1 MILSQWSICSRDT
14 VGGKETMMNLQAG
27 ELIESQQLLQYVNR
41 CKEDYLVKQ
50 PLPSQRKNYLDIAHL
65 FPGQSRYG
73 GMNNGG
79 KGGSGQL
86 LNDGYKSGSRGSD
99 LGKLL
104 KNEYTASTVLGGGM
118 YLPVNSSKGYE
129 SLSGKSGK
137 YALEMEE
144 MYCN

>member
-1 MILSQWSICSRDT
+1 
-14 VGGKETMMNLQAG
+14 MMTPEMNELAQDIGQRIKAG
-27 ELIESQQLLQYVNR
+27 DLIESRSLRQLYQGIGD
-41 CKEDYLVKQ
+41 DYLRKR
-50 PLPSQRKNYLDIAHL
+50 PLPSTKKDYLEIAHL
-65 FPGQSRYG
+65 LPERPLYG
-73 GMNNGG
+73 RLGWGA
-79 KGGSGQL
+79 KDGSGQL
-86 LNDGYKSGSRGSD
+86 LSESYTSGRTGSN